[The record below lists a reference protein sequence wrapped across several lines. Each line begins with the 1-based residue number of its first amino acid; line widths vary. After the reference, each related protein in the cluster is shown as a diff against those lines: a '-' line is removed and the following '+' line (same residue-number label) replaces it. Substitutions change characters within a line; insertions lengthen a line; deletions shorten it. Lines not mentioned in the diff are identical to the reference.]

1 MPARSNAALTRRR
14 LGGAVLLL
22 AGIAVAA
29 FVLWPSG
36 VWPRGDDHSAAQKK
50 LPVRFVSVPPLGL
63 VFAHPTSWQRTVR
76 KRVIGLRAPG
86 GSVLVYFSS
95 PVAKPA
101 RREVKAAAERQ
112 LRKQFAPAKIVREG
126 PGRLGDRTVSSF
138 ELRGRSKA
146 GPVRAL
152 VLVDSTDYRT
162 YAVTVLTG
170 PKPSRRR
177 LGEARA
183 IISTVRLGKP
193 QALRSK

>member
-22 AGIAVAA
+22 AGIVVAA

-36 VWPRGDDHSAAQKK
+36 DDQPAAQKK

-101 RREVKAAAERQ
+101 RREVKAAAEQ
-112 LRKQFAPAKIVREG
+112 ELRKQFAPAKVVREG
-126 PGRLGDRTVSSF
+126 PGRLGDRKVSSF

-170 PKPSRRR
+170 PKPSSRR
-177 LGEARA
+177 LKEARA
-183 IISTVRLGKP
+183 IISTVRFGKP
-193 QALRSK
+193 QALRSKR

>member
-29 FVLWPSG
+29 VVLWPG
-36 VWPRGDDHSAAQKK
+36 GGDHPAASNKK
-50 LPVRFVSVPPLGL
+50 LPVRFVSVPPLGM
-63 VFAHPTSWQRTVR
+63 VFAHPTSWKRTVS

-86 GSVLVYFSS
+86 GSVLVFFSS
-95 PVAKPA
+95 PIAKPA
-101 RREVKAAAERQ
+101 VGRVKAAAERQ
-112 LRKQFAPAKIVREG
+112 LRKQFAPAKIVRDG
-126 PGRLGDRTVSSF
+126 PGRLGARTVSSF
-138 ELRGRSKA
+138 ELKGRDKS
-146 GPVRAL
+146 GIVRAL
-152 VLVDSTDYRT
+152 VLVDSTAYRT

-183 IISTVRLGKP
+183 IISTVRFGKP
-193 QALRSK
+193 QALPSKR

>member
-29 FVLWPSG
+29 VVLWPG
-36 VWPRGDDHSAAQKK
+36 GGDDNTASAPKK

-63 VFAHPTSWQRTVR
+63 GFAHPTSWSRSVR
-76 KRVIGLRAPG
+76 NRIIGLRAPG
-86 GSVLVYFSS
+86 GSVLVFFSS
-95 PVAKPA
+95 PVAKPQV
-101 RREVKAAAERQ
+101 RRVKTEAQRQ

-126 PGRLGDRTVSSF
+126 PGRLGDREATSF
-138 ELRGRSKA
+138 ELKGRDKS

-152 VLVDSTDYRT
+152 VLVASTAYRT

-170 PKPSRRR
+170 AKPSRRR
-177 LGEARA
+177 LGEERG
-183 IISTVRLGKP
+183 IIATVRLGKP
-193 QALRSK
+193 QLLRSKKP

>member
-29 FVLWPSG
+29 VVLWPG
-36 VWPRGDDHSAAQKK
+36 GNDGPAAPKK
-50 LPVRFVSVPPLGL
+50 LPVRFVSVPPLGMA
-63 VFAHPTSWQRTVR
+63 FAHPTSWKRTVR

-86 GSVLVYFSS
+86 GSVLVFLSS
-95 PVAKPA
+95 PVAEPA
-101 RREVKAAAERQ
+101 VRRVKAEAERQ
-112 LRKQFAPAKIVREG
+112 LRTQFAPAKIVREG
-126 PGRLGDRTVSSF
+126 PGRLGSRTVPSF
-138 ELRGRSKA
+138 ELKGRDKS

-170 PKPSRRR
+170 AEPSRRR

-183 IISTVRLGKP
+183 IISTVRFGKP
-193 QALRSK
+193 QALRSKR

>member
-36 VWPRGDDHSAAQKK
+36 DDPPAAQKK

-63 VFAHPTSWQRTVR
+63 VFAHPTSWQRTVS

-95 PVAKPA
+95 PVGKPA
-101 RREVKAAAERQ
+101 QRQVKDAAERQ
-112 LRKQFAPAKIVREG
+112 LRQRFAPAKIVREG
-126 PGRLGDRTVSSF
+126 PGRLGDRKASSF
-138 ELRGRSKA
+138 ELRGRNKS

-152 VLVDSTDYRT
+152 ALIDSTDYRT
-162 YAVTVLTG
+162 YVVTVLTG
-170 PKPSRRR
+170 AKPSRRR

-183 IISTVRLGKP
+183 IISTVRFGKP